1 MKFEVTL
8 ERDGDSEMFE
18 DLARYLKFHPNLLRF
33 LFNPAG
39 FTFLIGWFLF
49 LGMLIGWIG
58 IWFLD
63 PLAAAKIGAT
73 LAAEIFPGK
82 EFAVPVGINLG
93 LPPAIVFGAV
103 FVQDLITTMWVYP
116 LFYLFRRRHLGRQNF
131 AGFFFAKMER
141 NAKKHE
147 QFIRRYGAWGV
158 FLFMLVPFAVNGPLI
173 GAIIGKLAGIRTRYI
188 LPAVV
193 GATALTTGYWT
204 LLWAFAQDHVQ
215 AFVDEYGGGWVVLTM
230 VTVLVLYI
238 LKTLVEFRR
247 DLKHF
252 REIQRRRMT
261 LLRQGGHEQTMVL
274 GESVEP
280 ESDGPPPGRSH
291 LED

>member
-18 DLARYLKFHPNLLRF
+18 DLARYLKYHPNLLRF

-39 FTFLIGWFLF
+39 FTFLIGWGLF
-49 LGMLIGWIG
+49 LGMIIGWIG

-63 PLAAAKIGAT
+63 PLAAAKIGTT
-73 LAAEIFPGK
+73 LVAEIFPGK

-93 LPPAIVFGAV
+93 LPPAIVFGVV

-116 LFYLFRRRHLGRQNF
+116 LFYLVRRHNLGRRNF
-131 AGFFFAKMER
+131 AGYFFSKMER
-141 NAKKHE
+141 NAQKHE
-147 QFIRRYGAWGV
+147 RFIRKFGAWGV
-158 FLFMLVPFAVNGPLI
+158 FLFMLIPFAVNGPLI

-204 LLWAFAQDHVQ
+204 VLWAYAADHVQ
-215 AFVDEYGGGWVVLTM
+215 TFVDEFGGGWVALT
-230 VTVLVLYI
+230 VVSIFVLYI
-238 LKTLVEFRR
+238 LKTLIEFRR

-252 REIQRRRMT
+252 REIQARRMA
-261 LLRQGGHEQTMVL
+261 LVGAVGHEQTLVV
-274 GESVEP
+274 GESVES
-280 ESDGPPPGRSH
+280 ESDRPPPGPSH
-291 LED
+291 LDD